1 MPVYVNILIILILFL
16 FNAVFAM
23 YEIAMVS
30 SKKTRLIARA
40 EDGLQGA
47 SVAME
52 LLQDPDQQYLSAIQ
66 IMITMIDTLAGGI
79 GGAQLS
85 RPLAEVFKG
94 IDWLAPF
101 AEIVALILVVI
112 VITYFSIVMGELI
125 PKRIAVSRPEDV
137 VTRLSPL
144 IKGMSRFLRPLT
156 RLLSASTNLG
166 IKIFN
171 IDVTKEPSI
180 TEEELKG
187 YIQEGR
193 QTGVFDE
200 AEQTMVDGVFRF
212 TDRRVD
218 AIMTPHTE
226 LDWIDLD
233 DDHETIVKELMES
246 SYSRLPVAH
255 GDLDR
260 SVGIVDTKDLLG
272 VDIHNPQFN
281 LEDYVRQPLFF
292 PGNMQ
297 AVKAFEQFRETGI
310 HHALVLDE
318 YGGVEGFVTLYDVL
332 ESIVGDIPL
341 DEYDK
346 DQDVV
351 QRSDGTW
358 LVDGLIPIDELKEI
372 MNVDELPEED
382 KAGFQTLSGFVMN
395 QLGRI
400 PKTGSVFEWDHWRFE
415 VVDMDGHR
423 VDRVLVTDM
432 STEEK
437 PSAEI

>member
-1 MPVYVNILIILILFL
+1 MPVYFNIIFIFILFL
-16 FNAVFAM
+16 VNAVFAM

-40 EDGLQGA
+40 EDGLKGA
-47 SVAME
+47 SDGLE

-85 RPLAEVFKG
+85 QPLAEVFKRVS
-94 IDWLAPF
+94 WLAPF
-101 AEIVALILVVI
+101 AEIAALILVVI
-112 VITYFSIVMGELI
+112 VITYFSIVIGELI
-125 PKRIAVSRPEDV
+125 PKRIAVSKPEDV
-137 VTRLSPL
+137 VTKLSPM
-144 IKGMSRFLRPLT
+144 IKGLSRVMRPLT
-156 RLLSASTNLG
+156 KLLSASTNFG
-166 IKIFN
+166 IKLFN
-171 IDVTKEPSI
+171 IDVTKEPTI

-226 LDWIDLD
+226 LDWINLD
-233 DDHETIVKELMES
+233 DDHDKIVKDLMES

-260 SVGIVDTKDLLG
+260 SLGYINTKDLLG
-272 VDIHNPQFN
+272 VDIHSPQFN
-281 LEDYVRQPLFF
+281 LEAYIREPLFF

-341 DEYDK
+341 DEHDK

-351 QRSDGTW
+351 LRSDGTW

-372 MNVDELPEED
+372 MDVDELPEED

-400 PKTGSVFEWDHWRFE
+400 PKTGAIFEWDHWRFE

-423 VDRVLVTDM
+423 VDRVLVTDT

-437 PSAEI
+437 HSAEI

>member
-1 MPVYVNILIILILFL
+1 
-16 FNAVFAM
+16 
-23 YEIAMVS
+23 MVS
-30 SKKTRLIARA
+30 SKKTRLVARA
-40 EDGLQGA
+40 EDGQKGA

-85 RPLAEVFKG
+85 RPLAEVFKHR
-94 IDWLAPF
+94 LAPF
-101 AEIVALILVVI
+101 AETVSLILVVI
-112 VITYFSIVMGELI
+112 VITYFSIVIGELI
-125 PKRIAVSRPEDV
+125 PKRIAVSKPEDV
-137 VTRLSPL
+137 VTRLSPM
-144 IKGMSRFLRPLT
+144 IKRLSRVMRPLT
-156 RLLSASTNLG
+156 KLLSASTNLG
-166 IKIFN
+166 IKVFN
-171 IDVTKEPSI
+171 IDITREPAI

-200 AEQTMVDGVFRF
+200 AEQTMVSGVFRF

-233 DDHETIVKELMES
+233 DDHDTIVKELMES

-260 SVGIVDTKDLLG
+260 SMGYVNTKDLLG
-272 VDIHNPQFN
+272 VDIHNPEFN

-318 YGGVEGFVTLYDVL
+318 YGGVEGFVTLYDIL

-341 DEYDK
+341 DEFDT
-346 DQDVV
+346 DQDAI

-358 LVDGLIPIDELKEI
+358 LFDGLIPIDELKEI
-372 MNVDELPEED
+372 LHVDELPEENQ
-382 KAGFQTLSGFVMN
+382 AGFQTLSGFVMN
-395 QLGRI
+395 QMGRI
-400 PKTGSVFEWDHWRFE
+400 PKTGQLFEWDHWRFE
-415 VVDMDGHR
+415 VVDMDGRR
-423 VDRVLVTDM
+423 VDRVLVTDI
-432 STEEK
+432 
-437 PSAEI
+437 SAEENPSVEI

>member
-1 MPVYVNILIILILFL
+1 MPVYFNIIFIFILFL
-16 FNAVFAM
+16 VNAIFAM

-40 EDGLQGA
+40 EDGLKGA
-47 SVAME
+47 SDGLE

-85 RPLAEVFKG
+85 QPLAEVFKRVS
-94 IDWLAPF
+94 WLAPF
-101 AEIVALILVVI
+101 AEIAALILVVI
-112 VITYFSIVMGELI
+112 VITYFSIVIGELI
-125 PKRIAVSRPEDV
+125 PKRIAVSKPEDV
-137 VTRLSPL
+137 VTRLSPM
-144 IKGMSRFLRPLT
+144 IKGLSRVMRPLT
-156 RLLSASTNLG
+156 KLLSASTNFG
-166 IKIFN
+166 IKLFN
-171 IDVTKEPSI
+171 IDVTKEPTI

-226 LDWIDLD
+226 LDWINLD
-233 DDHETIVKELMES
+233 DDHDKIVKDLMES

-260 SVGIVDTKDLLG
+260 SLGYINTKDLLG
-272 VDIHNPQFN
+272 VDIHSPQFN
-281 LEDYVRQPLFF
+281 LEAYIREPLFF

-341 DEYDK
+341 DEHDK

-351 QRSDGTW
+351 LRSDGTW

-372 MNVDELPEED
+372 MDVDELPEED

-395 QLGRI
+395 QLGSI
-400 PKTGSVFEWDHWRFE
+400 PKTGAVFDWDHWRFE

-423 VDRVLVTDM
+423 VDRVLVTDL
-432 STEEK
+432 
-437 PSAEI
+437 SANDQAHPEG

>member
-1 MPVYVNILIILILFL
+1 MPFYINIIIIFILFL

-30 SKKTRLIARA
+30 SKKTRLLARA
-40 EDGLQGA
+40 EDGLKGA
-47 SVAME
+47 SAALE

-85 RPLAEVFKG
+85 RPLAEVFKR

-101 AEIVALILVVI
+101 AEIIALILVVI
-112 VITYFSIVMGELI
+112 VITYFSIVIGELI
-125 PKRIAVSRPEDV
+125 PKRIAVSKPEDV
-137 VTRLSPL
+137 VTKLSPM
-144 IKGMSRFLRPLT
+144 IKGMSRVMRPLT
-156 RLLSASTNLG
+156 KLLSASTNLG

-171 IDVTKEPSI
+171 IDVTKEPAI

-200 AEQTMVDGVFRF
+200 AEQIMVDGVFRF
-212 TDRRVD
+212 SDRRVD

-226 LDWIDLD
+226 LDWINLD
-233 DDHETIVKELMES
+233 DDQETIIKEMVES
-246 SYSRLPVAH
+246 SFSRLPVAH
-255 GDLDR
+255 GDLNR
-260 SVGIVDTKDLLG
+260 STGYINTKDLVG
-272 VDIHNPQFN
+272 VDIHDPQFR
-281 LEDYVRQPLFF
+281 LEDYIREPLFF

-297 AVKAFEQFRETGI
+297 AVKAFEQFRQTGI

-341 DEYDK
+341 DEHDK
-346 DQDVV
+346 DQVIV
-351 QRSDGTW
+351 RRADGTW

-372 MNVDELPEED
+372 MDVDELPEED

-400 PKTGSVFEWDHWRFE
+400 PKTGAIFEWDHWRFE

-423 VDRVLVTDM
+423 VDRVLVTDT

-437 PSAEI
+437 PSVEI

>member
-1 MPVYVNILIILILFL
+1 MPVYFNIIFIFILFL
-16 FNAVFAM
+16 VNAVFAM

-40 EDGLQGA
+40 EDGLKGA
-47 SVAME
+47 SDGLE

-85 RPLAEVFKG
+85 QPLAEVFKRVS
-94 IDWLAPF
+94 WLAPF
-101 AEIVALILVVI
+101 AEIAALILVVI
-112 VITYFSIVMGELI
+112 VITYFSIVIGELI
-125 PKRIAVSRPEDV
+125 PKRIAVSKPEDV
-137 VTRLSPL
+137 VTRLSPM
-144 IKGMSRFLRPLT
+144 IKGLSRVMRPLT
-156 RLLSASTNLG
+156 KLLSASTNFG
-166 IKIFN
+166 IKLFN
-171 IDVTKEPSI
+171 IDVTKEPTI

-226 LDWIDLD
+226 LDWINLD
-233 DDHETIVKELMES
+233 DDHDKIVKDLMES

-260 SVGIVDTKDLLG
+260 SLGYINTKDLLG
-272 VDIHNPQFN
+272 VDIHSPQFN
-281 LEDYVRQPLFF
+281 LEAYIREPLFF

-341 DEYDK
+341 DEHDK

-351 QRSDGTW
+351 LRSDGTW

-372 MNVDELPEED
+372 MDVNELPEED

-395 QLGRI
+395 QLGSI
-400 PKTGSVFEWDHWRFE
+400 PKTGAVFDWDHWRFE

-423 VDRVLVTDM
+423 VDRVLVTDL
-432 STEEK
+432 
-437 PSAEI
+437 SANDQAQPED

>member
-1 MPVYVNILIILILFL
+1 MPLYVNILIIFILFI
-16 FNAVFAM
+16 FNAIFAM

-30 SKKTRLIARA
+30 SKKTRLVARA
-40 EDGLQGA
+40 EDGQKGA

-85 RPLAEVFKG
+85 RPLAEVFKRVN
-94 IDWLAPF
+94 WLAPF
-101 AEIVALILVVI
+101 AEIAALIIVVI
-112 VITYFSIVMGELI
+112 IITYFSIVLGELI
-125 PKRIAVSRPEDV
+125 PKRIAVSKPEDV
-137 VTRLSPL
+137 VTKLSPMIRGL
-144 IKGMSRFLRPLT
+144 TNAVRPLT
-156 RLLSASTNLG
+156 KLLSGSTNLG

-171 IDVTKEPSI
+171 IDVTREPAI

-226 LDWIDLD
+226 LDWINLD
-233 DDHETIVKELMES
+233 DDHDTIVKELMES
-246 SYSRLPVAH
+246 NYSRMPIAH

-260 SVGIVDTKDLLG
+260 SMGIINTKDLLG

-281 LEDYVRQPLFF
+281 LEDYLREPLFF
-292 PGNMQ
+292 PGNME
-297 AVKAFEQFRETGI
+297 AVKAFEQFRQTGI

-318 YGGVEGFVTLYDVL
+318 FGGVEGFVTLYDVL

-372 MNVDELPEED
+372 MDVDELPEED

-400 PKTGSVFEWDHWRFE
+400 PKTGSLFEWSHWRFE

-423 VDRVLVTDM
+423 VDRVLVTDL
-432 STEEK
+432 SNEEK
-437 PSAEI
+437 PSVEI

>member
-1 MPVYVNILIILILFL
+1 MPLYVNILIIFILFI
-16 FNAVFAM
+16 FNAIFAM

-30 SKKTRLIARA
+30 SKKTRLVARA
-40 EDGLQGA
+40 EDGQKGA

-79 GGAQLS
+79 GGSQLS
-85 RPLAEVFKG
+85 RPLAEVFKRVN
-94 IDWLAPF
+94 WLAPF
-101 AEIVALILVVI
+101 AEIAALIIVVI
-112 VITYFSIVMGELI
+112 IITYFSIVLGELI
-125 PKRIAVSRPEDV
+125 PKRIAVSKPEDV
-137 VTRLSPL
+137 VTKLSPMIRGL
-144 IKGMSRFLRPLT
+144 TNAVRPLT
-156 RLLSASTNLG
+156 KLLSGSTNLG

-171 IDVTKEPSI
+171 IDVTREPAI

-226 LDWIDLD
+226 LDWINLD
-233 DDHETIVKELMES
+233 DDHDTIVKELMES
-246 SYSRLPVAH
+246 NYSRMPIAH

-260 SVGIVDTKDLLG
+260 SMGIINTKDLLG

-281 LEDYVRQPLFF
+281 LEDYLREPLFF
-292 PGNMQ
+292 PGNME
-297 AVKAFEQFRETGI
+297 AVKAFEQFRQTGI

-318 YGGVEGFVTLYDVL
+318 FGGVEGFVTLYDVL

-372 MNVDELPEED
+372 MDVDELPEED

-400 PKTGSVFEWDHWRFE
+400 PKTGSLFEWSHWRFE

-423 VDRVLVTDM
+423 VDRVLVTDL
-432 STEEK
+432 SNEEK
-437 PSAEI
+437 PSVEI

>member
-1 MPVYVNILIILILFL
+1 MPFYVTIIIIFILVLFH
-16 FNAVFAM
+16 AVFAM

-30 SKKTRLIARA
+30 SKKTRLMARA
-40 EDGLQGA
+40 EEGLKGA
-47 SVAME
+47 SVGLE

-66 IMITMIDTLAGGI
+66 VMITMIDTLSGGI

-85 RPLAEVFKG
+85 QPLAEIFKR
-94 IDWLAPF
+94 INWLAPF
-101 AEIVALILVVI
+101 ADIVALILVVI
-112 VITYFSIVMGELI
+112 VITYFSIVIGELI
-125 PKRIAVSRPEDV
+125 PKRIAISKPEDT
-137 VTRLSPL
+137 VTKYSPIIKNLSRV
-144 IKGMSRFLRPLT
+144 IRPIT

-166 IKIFN
+166 IKVFN
-171 IDVTKEPSI
+171 IDVTKEPTI

-200 AEQTMVDGVFRF
+200 AEQTMVAGVFRF

-233 DDHETIVKELMES
+233 DDHETIVKRLMES
-246 SYSRLPVAH
+246 NYSRLPVAH
-255 GDLDR
+255 GDLNR
-260 SVGIVDTKDLLG
+260 AVGYVNTKDLLG
-272 VDIHNPQFN
+272 VNIHDPQFN

-351 QRSDGTW
+351 RRSDGTW

-423 VDRVLVTDM
+423 VDRVLVTDLL
-432 STEEK
+432 TKEN
-437 PSAEI
+437 PSVEI

>member
-1 MPVYVNILIILILFL
+1 MPVYFNIIFIFILFL
-16 FNAVFAM
+16 VNAIFAM

-40 EDGLQGA
+40 EDGLKGA
-47 SVAME
+47 SDGLE

-85 RPLAEVFKG
+85 QPLAEVFKRVS
-94 IDWLAPF
+94 WLAPF
-101 AEIVALILVVI
+101 AEIAALILVVI
-112 VITYFSIVMGELI
+112 VITYFSIVIGELI
-125 PKRIAVSRPEDV
+125 PKRIAVSKPEDV
-137 VTRLSPL
+137 VTRLSPM
-144 IKGMSRFLRPLT
+144 IKGLSRVMRPLT
-156 RLLSASTNLG
+156 KLLSASTNFG
-166 IKIFN
+166 IKLFN
-171 IDVTKEPSI
+171 IDVTKEPTI

-226 LDWIDLD
+226 LDWINLD
-233 DDHETIVKELMES
+233 DDHDKIVKDLMES

-260 SVGIVDTKDLLG
+260 SLGYINTKDLLG
-272 VDIHNPQFN
+272 VDIHSPQFN
-281 LEDYVRQPLFF
+281 LEAYIREPLFF

-341 DEYDK
+341 DEHDK

-351 QRSDGTW
+351 LRSDGTW

-372 MNVDELPEED
+372 MDVDELPEED

-395 QLGRI
+395 QLGSI
-400 PKTGSVFEWDHWRFE
+400 PKTGAVFDWDHWRFE

-423 VDRVLVTDM
+423 VDRVLVTDL
-432 STEEK
+432 
-437 PSAEI
+437 SANDQAQPEG

>member
-1 MPVYVNILIILILFL
+1 MPVYFNIIFIFILFL
-16 FNAVFAM
+16 VNAVFAM

-40 EDGLQGA
+40 EDGLKGA
-47 SVAME
+47 SDGLE

-85 RPLAEVFKG
+85 QPLAEVFKR
-94 IDWLAPF
+94 ISWLAPF
-101 AEIVALILVVI
+101 AEIAALILVVI
-112 VITYFSIVMGELI
+112 VITYFSIVIGELI
-125 PKRIAVSRPEDV
+125 PKRIAVSKPEDV
-137 VTRLSPL
+137 VTRLSPM
-144 IKGMSRFLRPLT
+144 IKGLSRVMRPLT
-156 RLLSASTNLG
+156 KLLSASTNFG
-166 IKIFN
+166 IKLFN
-171 IDVTKEPSI
+171 IDVTKEPTI

-226 LDWIDLD
+226 LDWINLD
-233 DDHETIVKELMES
+233 DDHDKIVKDLMES

-260 SVGIVDTKDLLG
+260 SLGYINTKDLLG
-272 VDIHNPQFN
+272 VDIHSPQFN
-281 LEDYVRQPLFF
+281 LEAYIREPLFF

-341 DEYDK
+341 DEHDK

-351 QRSDGTW
+351 LRSDGTW

-372 MNVDELPEED
+372 MDVNELPEED

-395 QLGRI
+395 QLGSI
-400 PKTGSVFEWDHWRFE
+400 PKTGAVFDWDHWRFE

-423 VDRVLVTDM
+423 VDRVLVTDL
-432 STEEK
+432 
-437 PSAEI
+437 SANDQAQPEG

>member
-1 MPVYVNILIILILFL
+1 MPFYVNILIIFALFI
-16 FNAVFAM
+16 FNAIFAM

-30 SKKTRLIARA
+30 SKKTRLVARA
-40 EDGLQGA
+40 EDGQKGA

-85 RPLAEVFKG
+85 RPLAEVFKR
-94 IDWLAPF
+94 INWLEPF
-101 AEIVALILVVI
+101 AEIAALILVVI
-112 VITYFSIVMGELI
+112 IITYFSIVLGELI
-125 PKRIAVSRPEDV
+125 PKRIAVSKPEDV
-137 VTRLSPL
+137 VTRLSPM
-144 IKGMSRFLRPLT
+144 IKGMSRGMRPLT
-156 RLLSASTNLG
+156 KLLSASTNLG

-171 IDVTKEPSI
+171 IDVTREPAI

-200 AEQTMVDGVFRF
+200 AEQDMVDGVFRF
-212 TDRRVD
+212 SDRRVD

-233 DDHETIVKELMES
+233 DDHDTIVKELMES

-260 SVGIVDTKDLLG
+260 SMGFVNTKDLLG
-272 VDIHNPQFN
+272 IDIHNPQFN
-281 LEDYVRQPLFF
+281 LEDYIREPLFF

-332 ESIVGDIPL
+332 ESIVGEIPL
-341 DEYDK
+341 DEHDM

-351 QRSDGTW
+351 QRADGTW

-372 MNVDELPEED
+372 MRVDELPEENQ
-382 KAGFQTLSGFVMN
+382 AGFQTLSGFVMN
-395 QLGRI
+395 QMGRI
-400 PKTGSVFEWDHWRFE
+400 PKTGQIFEWDHWRFE

-423 VDRVLVTDM
+423 VDRVLITDI
-432 STEEK
+432 SNEK
-437 PSAEI
+437 NPSVEI

>member
-1 MPVYVNILIILILFL
+1 MPIYINILIIFILFI
-16 FNAVFAM
+16 FNAIFAM

-30 SKKTRLIARA
+30 SKKTRLVARA
-40 EDGLQGA
+40 EDGQKGA

-79 GGAQLS
+79 GGSQLS
-85 RPLAEVFKG
+85 RPLAEVFKR
-94 IDWLAPF
+94 INWLAPF
-101 AEIVALILVVI
+101 AEIAALIIVVI
-112 VITYFSIVMGELI
+112 IITYFSIVLGELI
-125 PKRIAVSRPEDV
+125 PKRIAVSKPEDV
-137 VTRLSPL
+137 VTKLSPMIRGL
-144 IKGMSRFLRPLT
+144 TNAVRPLT
-156 RLLSASTNLG
+156 KLLSGSTNLG

-171 IDVTKEPSI
+171 IDVTREPAI

-233 DDHETIVKELMES
+233 DDHDTIVKELMKS
-246 SYSRLPVAH
+246 SYSRMPVAH

-260 SVGIVDTKDLLG
+260 SMGYINTKDLLG
-272 VDIHNPQFN
+272 VDIHDPQFN
-281 LEDYVRQPLFF
+281 LEDYVREPLFF
-292 PGNMQ
+292 PGNME
-297 AVKAFEQFRETGI
+297 AVKAFEQFRQTGI

-332 ESIVGDIPL
+332 ESIVGEIPL
-341 DEYDK
+341 DEHDK

-351 QRSDGTW
+351 QRADGTW

-372 MNVDELPEED
+372 MRVDELPEED

-400 PKTGSVFEWDHWRFE
+400 PKTGAIFEWDHWRFE

-423 VDRVLVTDM
+423 VDRVLVTDI

-437 PSAEI
+437 PSVEI

>member
-1 MPVYVNILIILILFL
+1 MPFYINILIIFILFI
-16 FNAVFAM
+16 FNAIFAM

-30 SKKTRLIARA
+30 SKKTRLVARA
-40 EDGLQGA
+40 EDGQKGA

-79 GGAQLS
+79 GGSQLS
-85 RPLAEVFKG
+85 RPLAEVFKRVN
-94 IDWLAPF
+94 WLAPF
-101 AEIVALILVVI
+101 AEIAALIIVVI
-112 VITYFSIVMGELI
+112 IITYFSIVLGELI
-125 PKRIAVSRPEDV
+125 PKRIAVSKPEDV
-137 VTRLSPL
+137 VTKLSPMIRGL
-144 IKGMSRFLRPLT
+144 TNAVRPLT
-156 RLLSASTNLG
+156 KLLSGSTNLG

-171 IDVTKEPSI
+171 IDVTREPAI

-233 DDHETIVKELMES
+233 DDNDTIVKELMES
-246 SYSRLPVAH
+246 NYSRLPVAH

-260 SVGIVDTKDLLG
+260 SMGYINTKDLLG
-272 VDIHNPQFN
+272 VDIHDPQFK
-281 LEDYVRQPLFF
+281 LEDYIREPLFF

-332 ESIVGDIPL
+332 EAIVGDIPL
-341 DEYDK
+341 DEFDK
-346 DQDVV
+346 EQDVV

-372 MNVDELPEED
+372 MRVDELPEENQ
-382 KAGFQTLSGFVMN
+382 AGFQTLSGFVMN
-395 QLGRI
+395 QMGRI
-400 PKTGSVFEWDHWRFE
+400 PKTGQFFEWEHWRFE

-423 VDRVLVTDM
+423 VDRVLVTDL
-432 STEEK
+432 SAKEN
-437 PSAEI
+437 PSVEI

>member
-1 MPVYVNILIILILFL
+1 MPLYVNILIIFILFI
-16 FNAVFAM
+16 FNAIFAM

-30 SKKTRLIARA
+30 SKKTRLVARA
-40 EDGLQGA
+40 EDGQKGA

-52 LLQDPDQQYLSAIQ
+52 LLQDPDQQCLSAIQ

-85 RPLAEVFKG
+85 RPLAEVFKRVN
-94 IDWLAPF
+94 WLAPF
-101 AEIVALILVVI
+101 AEIAALIIVVI
-112 VITYFSIVMGELI
+112 IITYFSIVLGELI
-125 PKRIAVSRPEDV
+125 PKRIAVSKPEDV
-137 VTRLSPL
+137 VTKLSPMIRGL
-144 IKGMSRFLRPLT
+144 TNAVRPLT
-156 RLLSASTNLG
+156 KLLSGSTNLG

-171 IDVTKEPSI
+171 IDVTREPAI

-226 LDWIDLD
+226 LDWINLD
-233 DDHETIVKELMES
+233 DDHDTIVKELMES
-246 SYSRLPVAH
+246 NYSRMPIAH

-260 SVGIVDTKDLLG
+260 SMGIINTKDLLG

-281 LEDYVRQPLFF
+281 LEDYLREPLFF
-292 PGNMQ
+292 PGNME
-297 AVKAFEQFRETGI
+297 AVKAFEQFRQTGI

-318 YGGVEGFVTLYDVL
+318 FGGVEGFVTLYDVL

-372 MNVDELPEED
+372 MDVDELPEED

-400 PKTGSVFEWDHWRFE
+400 PKTGSLFEWSHWRFE

-423 VDRVLVTDM
+423 VDRVLVTDI
-432 STEEK
+432 SNEEK
-437 PSAEI
+437 PSVEI

>member
-1 MPVYVNILIILILFL
+1 MPLYANIILIFILFL
-16 FNAVFAM
+16 VNAVFAM

-30 SKKTRLIARA
+30 SKKTRLVSRA
-40 EDGLQGA
+40 EDGLKGA
-47 SVAME
+47 ADGLE

-79 GGAQLS
+79 GGASLS
-85 RPLAEVFKG
+85 QPLAEVFKH
-94 IDWLAPF
+94 ISWLAPF
-101 AEIVALILVVI
+101 AEVVALILVVI
-112 VITYFSIVMGELI
+112 IITYFSIVIGELI
-125 PKRIAVSRPEDV
+125 PKRIAVSKPEDV
-137 VTRLSPL
+137 VTKLSPM
-144 IKGMSRFLRPLT
+144 IKGMSRVMRPLT
-156 RLLSASTNLG
+156 KLLSASTNLG

-200 AEQTMVDGVFRF
+200 AEQNMVDGVFRF

-226 LDWIDLD
+226 LDWINLD
-233 DDHETIVKELMES
+233 DDNEKIVKDLMES

-260 SVGIVDTKDLLG
+260 SMSYINTKDLLG
-272 VDIHNPQFN
+272 VDINSPDFN
-281 LEDYVRQPLFF
+281 VEDYVREPLFF

-297 AVKAFEQFRETGI
+297 AVKAFDQFRETGI

-341 DEYDK
+341 DEHDK

-351 QRSDGTW
+351 RRADGTW

-372 MNVDELPEED
+372 MDVDELPEED

-400 PKTGSVFEWDHWRFE
+400 PKTGATFEWDHWRFE

-423 VDRVLVTDM
+423 VDRVLVTDT
-432 STEEK
+432 SASEQ

>member
-1 MPVYVNILIILILFL
+1 MPVYFNIIFIFILFL
-16 FNAVFAM
+16 VNAVFAM

-40 EDGLQGA
+40 EDGLKGA
-47 SVAME
+47 SDGLE

-85 RPLAEVFKG
+85 QPLAEVFKRVS
-94 IDWLAPF
+94 WLAPF
-101 AEIVALILVVI
+101 AEIAALILVVI
-112 VITYFSIVMGELI
+112 VITYFSIVIGELI
-125 PKRIAVSRPEDV
+125 PKRIAVSKPEDV
-137 VTRLSPL
+137 VTRLSPM
-144 IKGMSRFLRPLT
+144 IKGLSRVMRPLT
-156 RLLSASTNLG
+156 KLLSASTNFG
-166 IKIFN
+166 IKLFN
-171 IDVTKEPSI
+171 IDVTKEPTI

-226 LDWIDLD
+226 LDWINLD
-233 DDHETIVKELMES
+233 DDHDKIVKDLMES

-260 SVGIVDTKDLLG
+260 SLGYINTKDLLG
-272 VDIHNPQFN
+272 VDIHSPQFN
-281 LEDYVRQPLFF
+281 LEAYIREPLFF

-341 DEYDK
+341 DEHDK

-351 QRSDGTW
+351 LRSDGTW

-372 MNVDELPEED
+372 MDVDELPEED

-395 QLGRI
+395 QLGSI
-400 PKTGSVFEWDHWRFE
+400 PKTGAVFDWDHWRFE

-423 VDRVLVTDM
+423 VDRVLVTDL
-432 STEEK
+432 
-437 PSAEI
+437 SANDQAQPED

>member
-1 MPVYVNILIILILFL
+1 MPVYFNIIFIFILFL
-16 FNAVFAM
+16 VNAVFAM

-40 EDGLQGA
+40 EDGLKGA
-47 SVAME
+47 SDGLE

-85 RPLAEVFKG
+85 QPLAEVFKRVS
-94 IDWLAPF
+94 WLAPF
-101 AEIVALILVVI
+101 AEIAALILVVI
-112 VITYFSIVMGELI
+112 VITYFSIVIGELI
-125 PKRIAVSRPEDV
+125 PKRIAVSKPEDV
-137 VTRLSPL
+137 VTRLSPM
-144 IKGMSRFLRPLT
+144 IKGLSRVMRPLT
-156 RLLSASTNLG
+156 KLLSASTNFG
-166 IKIFN
+166 IKLFN
-171 IDVTKEPSI
+171 IDVTKEPTI

-226 LDWIDLD
+226 LDWINLD
-233 DDHETIVKELMES
+233 DDHDKIVNDLMES

-260 SVGIVDTKDLLG
+260 SLGYINTKDLLG
-272 VDIHNPQFN
+272 VDIHSPQFN
-281 LEDYVRQPLFF
+281 LEAYIREPLFF

-341 DEYDK
+341 DEHDK

-351 QRSDGTW
+351 LRSDGTW

-372 MNVDELPEED
+372 MDVDELPEED

-395 QLGRI
+395 QLGSI
-400 PKTGSVFEWDHWRFE
+400 PKTGAVFDWDHWRFE

-423 VDRVLVTDM
+423 VDRVLVTDL
-432 STEEK
+432 
-437 PSAEI
+437 SANDQAQPEG

>member
-1 MPVYVNILIILILFL
+1 MPFYVNILIIFILFL
-16 FNAVFAM
+16 FNALFAM

-30 SKKTRLIARA
+30 SKKTRLVARA
-40 EDGLQGA
+40 EDGMKGA
-47 SVAME
+47 SVTLE

-85 RPLAEVFKG
+85 RPLAEVFKR
-94 IDWLAPF
+94 INWLEPF
-101 AEIVALILVVI
+101 AEIAALILVVI
-112 VITYFSIVMGELI
+112 IITYFSIVIGELI
-125 PKRIAVSRPEDV
+125 PKRIAVSKPEDV
-137 VTRLSPL
+137 VTKLSPMIRGL
-144 IKGMSRFLRPLT
+144 TNAVRPLT
-156 RLLSASTNLG
+156 RLLSGSTNLG

-200 AEQTMVDGVFRF
+200 AEQTMVSGVFRF

-226 LDWIDLD
+226 LDWIDLND
-233 DDHETIVKELMES
+233 DNETIIKELMES

-260 SVGIVDTKDLLG
+260 SMGFVNTKDLLG
-272 VDIHNPQFN
+272 VDIYNPQFK
-281 LEDYVRQPLFF
+281 LEDYIREPLFF
-292 PGNMQ
+292 PGNMP

-318 YGGVEGFVTLYDVL
+318 YGGVQGFVTLYDIL
-332 ESIVGDIPL
+332 EAIVGDIPL
-341 DEYDK
+341 DEFDT

-351 QRSDGTW
+351 QRADGTW

-372 MNVDELPEED
+372 LHVDELPEENQ
-382 KAGFQTLSGFVMN
+382 AGFQTLSGFVMN
-395 QLGRI
+395 QMGRI
-400 PKTGSVFEWDHWRFE
+400 PKTGQTFEWDHWRFE

-423 VDRVLVTDM
+423 VDRVLVTDIL
-432 STEEK
+432 TEGN
-437 PSAEI
+437 PSVEI

>member
-1 MPVYVNILIILILFL
+1 MPFYVNILIIFVLFL
-16 FNAVFAM
+16 FNALFAM

-30 SKKTRLIARA
+30 SKKTRLVARA
-40 EDGLQGA
+40 EDGLKGA

-85 RPLAEVFKG
+85 RPLAEVFKR
-94 IDWLAPF
+94 INWLAPF
-101 AEIVALILVVI
+101 AEIAALILVVVI
-112 VITYFSIVMGELI
+112 ITYFSIVLGELI
-125 PKRIAVSRPEDV
+125 PKRIAVSKPEDV
-137 VTRLSPL
+137 VTKLSPM
-144 IKGMSRFLRPLT
+144 IKGMSRVMRPLT
-156 RLLSASTNLG
+156 KLLSASTNLG
-166 IKIFN
+166 IKIFD
-171 IDVTKEPSI
+171 IDITREPAI

-200 AEQTMVDGVFRF
+200 AEQTMVSGVFRF

-233 DDHETIVKELMES
+233 DNNETIIKELMES

-255 GDLDR
+255 SDLDR
-260 SVGIVDTKDLLG
+260 SMGFVNTKDLLG
-272 VDIHNPQFN
+272 VDIYNPQFK
-281 LEDYVRQPLFF
+281 LEDYVREPLFF
-292 PGNMQ
+292 PGNMP

-332 ESIVGDIPL
+332 EAIVGDIPL
-341 DEYDK
+341 DEFDT

-351 QRSDGTW
+351 QRADGTW

-372 MNVDELPEED
+372 LHVDELPEENQ
-382 KAGFQTLSGFVMN
+382 AGFQTLSGFVMN
-395 QLGRI
+395 QMGRI
-400 PKTGSVFEWDHWRFE
+400 PKTGQLFEWDHWRFE

-423 VDRVLVTDM
+423 VDKVLVTDL
-432 STEEK
+432 
-437 PSAEI
+437 SAKENPAVDI

>member
-1 MPVYVNILIILILFL
+1 MPVYFNIIFIFILFL
-16 FNAVFAM
+16 VNAVFAM

-40 EDGLQGA
+40 EDGLKGA
-47 SVAME
+47 SDGLE

-85 RPLAEVFKG
+85 QPLAEVFKRVS
-94 IDWLAPF
+94 WLAPF
-101 AEIVALILVVI
+101 AEIAALILVVI
-112 VITYFSIVMGELI
+112 VITYFSIVIGELI
-125 PKRIAVSRPEDV
+125 PKRIAVSKPEDV
-137 VTRLSPL
+137 VTRLSPM
-144 IKGMSRFLRPLT
+144 IKGLSRVMRPLT
-156 RLLSASTNLG
+156 KLLSASTNFG
-166 IKIFN
+166 IKLFN
-171 IDVTKEPSI
+171 IDVTKEPTI

-226 LDWIDLD
+226 LDWINLD
-233 DDHETIVKELMES
+233 DDHDKIVKDLMES

-260 SVGIVDTKDLLG
+260 SLGYINTKALLG
-272 VDIHNPQFN
+272 VDIHSPQFN
-281 LEDYVRQPLFF
+281 LEAYIREPLFF

-341 DEYDK
+341 DEHDK

-351 QRSDGTW
+351 LRSDGTW

-372 MNVDELPEED
+372 MDVDELPEED

-395 QLGRI
+395 QLGSI
-400 PKTGSVFEWDHWRFE
+400 PKTGAVFDWDHWRFE

-423 VDRVLVTDM
+423 VDRVLVTDL
-432 STEEK
+432 
-437 PSAEI
+437 SANDQAQPEG

>member
-1 MPVYVNILIILILFL
+1 MPVYFNIIFIFILFL
-16 FNAVFAM
+16 VNAVFAM

-30 SKKTRLIARA
+30 SKKTRLLARA
-40 EDGLQGA
+40 EDGLKGA
-47 SVAME
+47 SDGLE

-85 RPLAEVFKG
+85 QPLAEVFKRVS
-94 IDWLAPF
+94 WLAPF
-101 AEIVALILVVI
+101 AEIAALILVVI
-112 VITYFSIVMGELI
+112 VITYFSIVIGELI
-125 PKRIAVSRPEDV
+125 PKRIAVSKPEDV
-137 VTRLSPL
+137 VTRLSPM
-144 IKGMSRFLRPLT
+144 IKGLSRVMRPLT
-156 RLLSASTNLG
+156 KLLSASTNFG
-166 IKIFN
+166 IKLFN
-171 IDVTKEPSI
+171 IDVTKEPTI

-226 LDWIDLD
+226 LDWINLD
-233 DDHETIVKELMES
+233 DDHDKIVKDLMES

-260 SVGIVDTKDLLG
+260 SLGYINTKDLLG
-272 VDIHNPQFN
+272 VDIHSPQFN
-281 LEDYVRQPLFF
+281 LEAYIREPLFF

-341 DEYDK
+341 DEHDK

-351 QRSDGTW
+351 LRSDGTW

-372 MNVDELPEED
+372 MDVDELPEED

-395 QLGRI
+395 QLGSI
-400 PKTGSVFEWDHWRFE
+400 PKTGAVFDWDHWRFE

-423 VDRVLVTDM
+423 VDRVLVTDL
-432 STEEK
+432 STNDQAQPEG
-437 PSAEI
+437 

>member
-1 MPVYVNILIILILFL
+1 MPFYVNILIIFILFL
-16 FNAVFAM
+16 FNALFAM

-30 SKKTRLIARA
+30 SKKTRLVARA
-40 EDGLQGA
+40 EDGQKGA

-85 RPLAEVFKG
+85 RPLAEVFKQVT
-94 IDWLAPF
+94 WLAPF
-101 AEIVALILVVI
+101 AETVSLILVVI
-112 VITYFSIVMGELI
+112 VITYFSIVIGELI
-125 PKRIAVSRPEDV
+125 PKRIAVSKPEDV
-137 VTRLSPL
+137 VTRLSPM
-144 IKGMSRFLRPLT
+144 IKRLSRVMRPLT
-156 RLLSASTNLG
+156 KLLSASTNLG
-166 IKIFN
+166 IKVFN
-171 IDVTKEPSI
+171 IDITREPAI

-200 AEQTMVDGVFRF
+200 AEQTMVSGVFRF

-233 DDHETIVKELMES
+233 DDHDTIVKELMES

-260 SVGIVDTKDLLG
+260 SMGYVNTKDLLG
-272 VDIHNPQFN
+272 VDIHNPEFN

-318 YGGVEGFVTLYDVL
+318 YGGVEGFVTLYDIL

-341 DEYDK
+341 DEFDT
-346 DQDVV
+346 DQDAI

-358 LVDGLIPIDELKEI
+358 LFDGLIPIDELKEI
-372 MNVDELPEED
+372 LHVDELPEENQ
-382 KAGFQTLSGFVMN
+382 AGFQTLSGFVMN
-395 QLGRI
+395 QMGRI
-400 PKTGSVFEWDHWRFE
+400 PKTGQLFEWDHWRFE
-415 VVDMDGHR
+415 VVDMDGRR
-423 VDRVLVTDM
+423 VDRVLVTDI
-432 STEEK
+432 
-437 PSAEI
+437 SAEENPSVEI

>member
-1 MPVYVNILIILILFL
+1 MPFSVNILIIFILFL
-16 FNAVFAM
+16 FNALFAM

-30 SKKTRLIARA
+30 SKKTRLVARA
-40 EDGLQGA
+40 EDGQKVA

-85 RPLAEVFKG
+85 RPLAEVFKQVN
-94 IDWLAPF
+94 WLAPF
-101 AEIVALILVVI
+101 AETVSLILVVI
-112 VITYFSIVMGELI
+112 VITYFSIVIGELI
-125 PKRIAVSRPEDV
+125 PKRIASSKPEDV
-137 VTRLSPL
+137 VTRLSPM
-144 IKGMSRFLRPLT
+144 IKRLSRVMRPLT
-156 RLLSASTNLG
+156 KLLSASTNLG
-166 IKIFN
+166 IKVFN
-171 IDVTKEPSI
+171 IDITREPAI

-200 AEQTMVDGVFRF
+200 AEQTMVSGVFRF

-233 DDHETIVKELMES
+233 DDHDTIVKELMES

-260 SVGIVDTKDLLG
+260 SMGYVNTKDLLG
-272 VDIHNPQFN
+272 VDIHNPEFN

-318 YGGVEGFVTLYDVL
+318 YGGVEGFVTLYDIL

-341 DEYDK
+341 DEFDT
-346 DQDVV
+346 DQDAI

-358 LVDGLIPIDELKEI
+358 LFDGLIPIDELKEI
-372 MNVDELPEED
+372 LHVDELPEENQ
-382 KAGFQTLSGFVMN
+382 AGFQTLSGFVMN
-395 QLGRI
+395 QMGRI
-400 PKTGSVFEWDHWRFE
+400 PKTGQLFEWDHWRFE

-423 VDRVLVTDM
+423 VDRVLVTDLL
-432 STEEK
+432 TKEN
-437 PSAEI
+437 PSVEI

>member
-1 MPVYVNILIILILFL
+1 MPFYVNIIIIFILFL

-30 SKKTRLIARA
+30 SKKTRLVARA

-47 SVAME
+47 SVALE
-52 LLQDPDQQYLSAIQ
+52 LLQDPGQQYLSAIQ
-66 IMITMIDTLAGGI
+66 IMITLIDTLAGGI

-85 RPLAEVFKG
+85 RPLAEIFKR
-94 IDWLAPF
+94 ITWLAPF
-101 AEIVALILVVI
+101 AEIAALILVVI
-112 VITYFSIVMGELI
+112 IITYFSIVLGELI
-125 PKRIAVSRPEDV
+125 PKRIAVSKPEDV
-137 VTRLSPL
+137 VTKLSPM
-144 IKGMSRFLRPLT
+144 IRGMSRFMRPLT
-156 RLLSASTNLG
+156 RLLSSSTNLG

-171 IDVTKEPSI
+171 IDVTREPSI

-212 TDRRVD
+212 SDRRVD

-246 SYSRLPVAH
+246 NYSRLPVAH

-260 SVGIVDTKDLLG
+260 SMGFVNTKDLLG
-272 VDIHNPQFN
+272 IDIHNPDFN

-332 ESIVGDIPL
+332 ESILGDIPL
-341 DEYDK
+341 DEFDT

-372 MNVDELPEED
+372 LHVDELPEENQ
-382 KAGFQTLSGFVMN
+382 AGFQTLSGFVMN
-395 QLGRI
+395 QMGRI
-400 PKTGSVFEWDHWRFE
+400 PKTGQLFEWDHWRFE

-423 VDRVLVTDM
+423 VDRVLLTDL
-432 STEEK
+432 STGEN
-437 PSAEI
+437 PTVEI

>member
-1 MPVYVNILIILILFL
+1 MPVYFNIIFIFILFL
-16 FNAVFAM
+16 VNAIFAM

-30 SKKTRLIARA
+30 SKKTRLVARA
-40 EDGLQGA
+40 EDGLKGA
-47 SVAME
+47 SDGLE

-85 RPLAEVFKG
+85 QPLAEVFKRVS
-94 IDWLAPF
+94 WLAPF
-101 AEIVALILVVI
+101 AEIAALILVVI
-112 VITYFSIVMGELI
+112 VITYFSIVIGELI
-125 PKRIAVSRPEDV
+125 PKRIAVSKPEDV
-137 VTRLSPL
+137 VTRLSPM
-144 IKGMSRFLRPLT
+144 IKGLSRVMRPLT
-156 RLLSASTNLG
+156 KLLSASTNFG
-166 IKIFN
+166 IKLFN
-171 IDVTKEPSI
+171 IDVTKEPTI

-226 LDWIDLD
+226 LDWINLD
-233 DDHETIVKELMES
+233 DDHDKIVKDLMES

-260 SVGIVDTKDLLG
+260 SLGYINTKDLLG
-272 VDIHNPQFN
+272 VDIHSPQFN
-281 LEDYVRQPLFF
+281 LEAYIREPLFF

-341 DEYDK
+341 DEHDK

-351 QRSDGTW
+351 LRSDGTW

-372 MNVDELPEED
+372 MDVDELPEED

-395 QLGRI
+395 QLGSI
-400 PKTGSVFEWDHWRFE
+400 PKTGAVFDWDHWRFE

-423 VDRVLVTDM
+423 VDRVLVTDL
-432 STEEK
+432 
-437 PSAEI
+437 SANDQAQPEG

>member
-1 MPVYVNILIILILFL
+1 MPVYFNIIFIFILFL
-16 FNAVFAM
+16 VNAIFAM

-40 EDGLQGA
+40 EDGLKGA
-47 SVAME
+47 SDGLE

-85 RPLAEVFKG
+85 QPLAEVFKRVS
-94 IDWLAPF
+94 WLAPF
-101 AEIVALILVVI
+101 AEIAALILVVI
-112 VITYFSIVMGELI
+112 VITYFSIVIGELI
-125 PKRIAVSRPEDV
+125 PKRIAVSKPEDV
-137 VTRLSPL
+137 VTRLSPM
-144 IKGMSRFLRPLT
+144 IKGLSRVMRPLT
-156 RLLSASTNLG
+156 KLLSASTNFG
-166 IKIFN
+166 IKLFN
-171 IDVTKEPSI
+171 IDVTKEPTI

-226 LDWIDLD
+226 LDWINLD
-233 DDHETIVKELMES
+233 DDHDKIVKDLMES

-260 SVGIVDTKDLLG
+260 SLGYINTNDLLG
-272 VDIHNPQFN
+272 VDIHSPQFN
-281 LEDYVRQPLFF
+281 LEAYIREPLFF

-341 DEYDK
+341 DEHDK

-351 QRSDGTW
+351 LRSDGTW

-372 MNVDELPEED
+372 MDVNELPEED

-395 QLGRI
+395 QLGSI
-400 PKTGSVFEWDHWRFE
+400 PKTGAVFDWDHWRFE

-423 VDRVLVTDM
+423 VDRVLVTDL
-432 STEEK
+432 
-437 PSAEI
+437 SANDQAQPEG

>member
-1 MPVYVNILIILILFL
+1 
-16 FNAVFAM
+16 
-23 YEIAMVS
+23 
-30 SKKTRLIARA
+30 
-40 EDGLQGA
+40 
-47 SVAME
+47 ME
-52 LLQDPDQQYLSAIQ
+52 ALNFHN
-66 IMITMIDTLAGGI
+66 
-79 GGAQLS
+79 
-85 RPLAEVFKG
+85 LAEVFKRVS
-94 IDWLAPF
+94 WLAPF
-101 AEIVALILVVI
+101 AEIAALILVVI
-112 VITYFSIVMGELI
+112 VITYFSIVIGELI
-125 PKRIAVSRPEDV
+125 PKRIAVSKPEDV
-137 VTRLSPL
+137 VTRLSPM
-144 IKGMSRFLRPLT
+144 IKGLSRVMRPLT
-156 RLLSASTNLG
+156 KLLSASTNFG
-166 IKIFN
+166 IKLFN
-171 IDVTKEPSI
+171 IDVTKEPTI

-226 LDWIDLD
+226 LDWINLD
-233 DDHETIVKELMES
+233 DDHDKIVKDLMES

-260 SVGIVDTKDLLG
+260 SLGYINTKDLLG
-272 VDIHNPQFN
+272 VDIHSPQFN
-281 LEDYVRQPLFF
+281 LEAYIREPLFF

-341 DEYDK
+341 DEHDK

-351 QRSDGTW
+351 LRSDGTW

-372 MNVDELPEED
+372 MDVDELPEED

-395 QLGRI
+395 QLGSI
-400 PKTGSVFEWDHWRFE
+400 PKTGAVFDWDHWRFE

-423 VDRVLVTDM
+423 VDRVLVTDL
-432 STEEK
+432 STNDQAQPEG
-437 PSAEI
+437 

>member
-1 MPVYVNILIILILFL
+1 MPVYLNIFLILILIL
-16 FNAVFAM
+16 VNAIFKM

-30 SKKTRLIARA
+30 SKKTRLVARA
-40 EDGLQGA
+40 EDGQKGA

-52 LLQDPDQQYLSAIQ
+52 LLQDPDQQYLSALQ
-66 IMITMIDTLAGGI
+66 VMINMIDTMAGGI
-79 GGAQLS
+79 GGATLS
-85 RPLAEVFKG
+85 QPLAEIFKR

-101 AEIVALILVVI
+101 ADIAALILVVI

-125 PKRIAVSRPEDV
+125 PKRIAVSKPEDV
-137 VTRLSPL
+137 VTKYSPMIKSLSRL
-144 IKGMSRFLRPLT
+144 MRPLT
-156 RLLSASTNLG
+156 KLLSASTNLG

-171 IDVTKEPSI
+171 IDVTREPAI

-226 LDWIDLD
+226 LDWINLD
-233 DDHETIVKELMES
+233 DDQETIIKEMVES
-246 SYSRLPVAH
+246 SFSRLPVAH
-255 GDLDR
+255 GDLNR
-260 SVGIVDTKDLLG
+260 STGYINTKDLVG
-272 VDIHNPQFN
+272 VDIHDPQFR
-281 LEDYVRQPLFF
+281 LEDYIREPLFF

-297 AVKAFEQFRETGI
+297 AVKAFEQFRQTGI

-341 DEYDK
+341 DEHDK
-346 DQDVV
+346 DQVIV
-351 QRSDGTW
+351 RRADGTW

-372 MNVDELPEED
+372 MDVDELPEED

-400 PKTGSVFEWDHWRFE
+400 PKTGAIFEWDHWRFE

-423 VDRVLVTDM
+423 VDRVLVMDT

-437 PSAEI
+437 PSVEI

>member
-1 MPVYVNILIILILFL
+1 
-16 FNAVFAM
+16 
-23 YEIAMVS
+23 MVS
-30 SKKTRLIARA
+30 SKKTRLVARA
-40 EDGLQGA
+40 EDGLKGA

-85 RPLAEVFKG
+85 RPLAEVFKR
-94 IDWLAPF
+94 INWLAPF
-101 AEIVALILVVI
+101 AEIAALILVVVI
-112 VITYFSIVMGELI
+112 ITYFSIVLGELI
-125 PKRIAVSRPEDV
+125 PKRIAVSKPEDV
-137 VTRLSPL
+137 VTKLSPM
-144 IKGMSRFLRPLT
+144 IKGMSRVMRPLT
-156 RLLSASTNLG
+156 KLLSASTNLG
-166 IKIFN
+166 IKIFD
-171 IDVTKEPSI
+171 IDITREPAI

-200 AEQTMVDGVFRF
+200 AEQTMVSGVFRF

-233 DDHETIVKELMES
+233 DNNETIIKELMES

-255 GDLDR
+255 SDLDR
-260 SVGIVDTKDLLG
+260 SMGFVNTKDLLG
-272 VDIHNPQFN
+272 VDIYNPQFK
-281 LEDYVRQPLFF
+281 LEDYVREPLFF
-292 PGNMQ
+292 PGNMP

-332 ESIVGDIPL
+332 EAIVGDIPL
-341 DEYDK
+341 DEFDT

-351 QRSDGTW
+351 QRADGTW

-372 MNVDELPEED
+372 LHVDELPEENQ
-382 KAGFQTLSGFVMN
+382 AGFQTLSGFVMN
-395 QLGRI
+395 QMGRI
-400 PKTGSVFEWDHWRFE
+400 PKTGQLFEWDHWRFE

-423 VDRVLVTDM
+423 VDKVLVTDL
-432 STEEK
+432 
-437 PSAEI
+437 SAKENPAVDI

>member
-1 MPVYVNILIILILFL
+1 MPVYFNIIFIFILFL
-16 FNAVFAM
+16 VNAVFAM

-30 SKKTRLIARA
+30 SKKTRLLARA
-40 EDGLQGA
+40 EDGLKGA
-47 SVAME
+47 SDGLE

-85 RPLAEVFKG
+85 QPLAEVFKRVS
-94 IDWLAPF
+94 WLAPF
-101 AEIVALILVVI
+101 AEIAALILVVI
-112 VITYFSIVMGELI
+112 VITYFSIVIGELI
-125 PKRIAVSRPEDV
+125 PKRIAVSKPEDV
-137 VTRLSPL
+137 VTRLSPM
-144 IKGMSRFLRPLT
+144 IKGLSRVMRPLT
-156 RLLSASTNLG
+156 KLLSASTNFG
-166 IKIFN
+166 IKLFN
-171 IDVTKEPSI
+171 IDVTKEPTI

-226 LDWIDLD
+226 LDWINLD
-233 DDHETIVKELMES
+233 DDHDKIVKDLMES

-260 SVGIVDTKDLLG
+260 SLGYINTKDLLG
-272 VDIHNPQFN
+272 VDIHSPQFN
-281 LEDYVRQPLFF
+281 LEAYIREPLFF

-341 DEYDK
+341 DEHDK

-351 QRSDGTW
+351 LRSDGTW

-372 MNVDELPEED
+372 MDVDELPEED

-395 QLGRI
+395 QLGSI
-400 PKTGSVFEWDHWRFE
+400 PKTGAVFDWDHWRFE

-423 VDRVLVTDM
+423 VDRVLVTDL
-432 STEEK
+432 
-437 PSAEI
+437 SANDQAQPEG

>member
-1 MPVYVNILIILILFL
+1 MPVYFNIIFIFILFL
-16 FNAVFAM
+16 VNAVFAM

-40 EDGLQGA
+40 EDGLKGA
-47 SVAME
+47 SDGLE

-85 RPLAEVFKG
+85 QPLAEVFKRVS
-94 IDWLAPF
+94 WLAPF
-101 AEIVALILVVI
+101 AEIAALILVVI
-112 VITYFSIVMGELI
+112 VITYFSIVIGELI
-125 PKRIAVSRPEDV
+125 PKRIAVSKPEDV
-137 VTRLSPL
+137 VTRLSPM
-144 IKGMSRFLRPLT
+144 IKGLSRVMRPLT
-156 RLLSASTNLG
+156 KLLSASTNFG
-166 IKIFN
+166 IKLFN
-171 IDVTKEPSI
+171 IDVTKEPTI

-226 LDWIDLD
+226 LDWINLD
-233 DDHETIVKELMES
+233 DDHDKIVKDLMES

-260 SVGIVDTKDLLG
+260 SLGYINTNDLLG
-272 VDIHNPQFN
+272 VDIHSPQFN
-281 LEDYVRQPLFF
+281 LEAYIREPLFF

-341 DEYDK
+341 DEHDK

-351 QRSDGTW
+351 LRSDGTW

-372 MNVDELPEED
+372 MDVDELPEED

-395 QLGRI
+395 QLGSI
-400 PKTGSVFEWDHWRFE
+400 PKTGAVFDWDHWRFE

-423 VDRVLVTDM
+423 VDRVLVTDL
-432 STEEK
+432 
-437 PSAEI
+437 SANDQAQPEG